1 MEGFD
6 LNLDNYDLADI
17 LNLFHLNYDFK
28 KERYEKSKKH
38 SFKNSPR

>member
-28 KERYEKSKKH
+28 KEDMKRQKQ
-38 SFKNSPR
+38 